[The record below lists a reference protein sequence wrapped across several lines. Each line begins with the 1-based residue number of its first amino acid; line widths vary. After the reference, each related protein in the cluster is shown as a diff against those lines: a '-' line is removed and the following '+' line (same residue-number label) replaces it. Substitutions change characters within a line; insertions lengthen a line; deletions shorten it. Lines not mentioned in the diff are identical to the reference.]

1 MDPDIVTKE
10 LIERMKAKR
19 ASLLNVLNELE
30 PRVEAARLELADIE
44 GFLRVA
50 ERETSGKTVPPRR
63 FAPLVPP
70 RVVERLNR
78 LPKVQMVKDQAF
90 ELLLRVGHPMR
101 TPEIFASLK
110 DSGFAQLLVGETES
124 HQIARLS
131 SMLSE
136 DPRFDANRSLG
147 WSLTPNAQ
155 ILATNKGDRGPEM

>member
-1 MDPDIVTKE
+1 MT
-10 LIERMKAKR
+10 AKR

-30 PRVEAARLELADIE
+30 PKVEAARAELADIE
-44 GFLRVA
+44 AFLRVA
-50 ERETSGKTVPPRR
+50 EREISSKSVPTRR
-63 FAPLVPP
+63 FVPLVPP

-78 LPKVQMVKDQAF
+78 LPKVQMVKDQAY
-90 ELLLRVGHPMR
+90 ELLLKVGHPMR
-101 TPEIFASLK
+101 TPEIFAALR

-147 WSLTPNAQ
+147 WSLTPYAQ
-155 ILATNKGDRGPEM
+155 ILAPNKGDHGPEM